1 MNLAE
6 HFSFDE
12 LTKSSSRP
20 DLEPLNR
27 RKAVSYMDNI
37 QLVANQLEILRHSIG
52 DLPITVHS
60 GFRCD
65 ALNTAVGGA
74 KLSGHLFGLAADI
87 VVEEMGVNELFERIR
102 KFPPPHTAK
111 VIHEKLRSGQWVH
124 ISFAKE
130 ATVKPVYLVTRDGKN
145 YERA

>member
-12 LTKSSSRP
+12 LTKSSSHP
-20 DLEPLNR
+20 ELVALNR

-60 GFRCD
+60 GFRCEE
-65 ALNTAVGGA
+65 LNRAVGGA

-87 VVEEMGVNELFERIR
+87 VVDEMGVNELFEHIR
-102 KFPPPHTAK
+102 KFPPPYTAK
-111 VIHEKLRSGQWVH
+111 VIWEKLKSGQWVH
-124 ISFAKE
+124 ISFSKE